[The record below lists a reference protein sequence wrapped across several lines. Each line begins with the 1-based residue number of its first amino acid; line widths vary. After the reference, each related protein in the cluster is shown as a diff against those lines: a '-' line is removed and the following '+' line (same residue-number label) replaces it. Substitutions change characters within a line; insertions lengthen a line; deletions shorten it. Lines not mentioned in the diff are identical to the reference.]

1 MTQQEVLKMLKK
13 KKRWMT
19 AQEIAEI
26 LKQNSG
32 SVSATLRK
40 LLKYNEIK
48 FKPSRKDYGGKPYLY
63 KIK

>member
-1 MTQQEVLKMLKK
+1 MTQEEVLRVLKN

-26 LKQNSG
+26 LKTGSG
-32 SVSATLRK
+32 SISATLRK
-40 LLKYNEIK
+40 LLKYKEVR
-48 FKPSRKDYGGKPYLY
+48 FKKSRKTFGGKPYLY